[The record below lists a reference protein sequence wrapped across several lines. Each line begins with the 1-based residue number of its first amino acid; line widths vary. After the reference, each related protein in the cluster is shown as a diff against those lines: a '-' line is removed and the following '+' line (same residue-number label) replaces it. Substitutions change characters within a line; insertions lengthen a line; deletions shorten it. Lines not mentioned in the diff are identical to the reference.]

1 MANTKARESQYEYK
15 YNSNLVLTADRSLI
29 DVRRRDESTGEV
41 KSLTG
46 NLSGIR
52 MGDKS
57 QRSKPPEEIASKR
70 HKLDSIENT
79 SVHLR
84 ESLFSEDPI
93 SSFHSLPQ
101 SRTHFEF
108 LLNFIKRFIGDQ
120 PNDVLVGAA
129 EEIIMTINDPK
140 ISASDKHNEI
150 LSLLGD
156 VTPKQY
162 TELYNLITTLVSF
175 SDKGFGV
182 AGAAPE
188 KEEMETNSNI
198 NVVFFED
205 SGDEIHDGHEVREEI
220 DSEHDSEEESHLHS
234 SSYAADLT
242 DPSLELK
249 ELDPVAIDAYW
260 LQRKVNTFCRDAEN
274 SLRITE
280 DILSILR
287 EARDEGEC
295 ENKLVLLLGSDCF
308 SFIKLLSSHR
318 LIILYCTLLQR
329 ASTDSERKQIEASI
343 QENPSHSHVLD
354 LIKQSNKGLQATIDG
369 RSREKRLATKDYNQR
384 EDSVAAYTA
393 LNLTQFSFPH
403 CSQLMVNK
411 RCELPDGSY
420 RQSKKGYEEVHV
432 PGVKKAVNPGES
444 LVAISSLPTWA
455 QPAFSL
461 VGYKSLNRI
470 QSRLADIAINSD
482 DNLLLCAPT
491 GAGKTNVALLCIL
504 REVSKHL
511 SESGSYSFDNM
522 KIIYIAP
529 MKSLVHEVVLN
540 FKKRLGHYG
549 IIVDEMTGDNQLS
562 KENARETN
570 IIVCTP
576 EKWDII
582 TRKGHEKS
590 FTQFVR
596 LIIIDEVHLLHDE
609 RGPVLESI
617 VARTNIQIDSTQ
629 EHVRIVGLSATLP
642 NFEDIAIFLKVD
654 PKKGLFNFNNS
665 YRPVPL
671 EQHYI
676 GITEKKGLKRYQLMN
691 DVVYDKVL
699 EFAGRHQVLVFV
711 HSRKET
717 WKTAKEILDMALQRD
732 TIGKFLK
739 EGSASTEVL
748 RSEAMQVLDSK
759 LKDLLPYGFAIHH
772 AGLTKLDRTLVED
785 LFEDRHIQ
793 ILFSTATLAWGV
805 NLPAHAV
812 IIKGTQVYSPEK
824 GRWIEL
830 GLLNCLQMLGRA
842 GRPQHDKK
850 GHGILITNHG
860 ELQYYLSLMNQ
871 QLPIESHFIK
881 NLVDNLNAE
890 IVLNNV
896 STIQEGVHWLSYTYL
911 FIRMLRN
918 PSLYNISSETIENDH
933 LLEQHRS
940 SLIHTAALQ
949 LEKNNLIRYEK
960 KTGTFYSTEYGR
972 IASYFYLTNETTA
985 IYNKLLKSNLTEIEI
1000 FRIFSLSTE
1009 FRFVAVR
1016 DEEKVEIKKL
1026 TEIVPVPIKEG
1037 YEEPTA
1043 KINVLLQVYISQI
1056 QLDGFALMSDM
1067 VYVTQSAGRL
1077 LRALFEV
1084 SLFKGWTLLAERCL
1098 TLCKMVEKRMWKS
1111 MTPFRQFAKLSPDV
1125 LRKIE
1130 SKDFSWDRLQDLSHH
1145 EIGELVRNPR
1155 LGKVLHKLIHKF
1167 PKLEL
1172 STQIQPVTRSSLLV
1186 ELIIMPDFQWD
1197 EKIHGE
1203 FQGFW
1208 ILVEDVDGELLLHY
1222 EYFILKKYKVQQEH
1236 RINFFVNIIEPIPP
1250 QYFIRVISD
1259 TWIGSETLLPI
1270 SFRHLILPVKSL
1282 PATTLLDL
1290 QPLPISALRRPEF
1303 ESIYSNQFSTFNS
1316 IQTQTFNHLYNTD
1329 ESILIG
1335 APSGSGKTVC
1345 AELALLR
1352 MFTKEPKGRCLFV
1365 TPNDHLA
1372 DIMYEK
1378 WHPIFTNLLNIN
1390 LVRLTGDTNIDLKLI
1405 REANLIVST
1414 PFQWDNLSRR
1424 WRQRKYVQNIS
1435 MFIIDHLHLIDYE
1448 TGPIIEIIASRMRFM
1463 SNQLMKE
1470 IRIIGLSGSVSNA
1483 KDLAQ
1488 WLGISSRGIFAF
1500 GNSVRPIPLELNFE
1514 TFNYNNVPS
1523 RLLAMTKPLYHCI
1536 SYQPKGTSVLIFVP
1550 SKTLAK
1556 LTAIDILSFLA
1567 SENNPLKFLVGSETD
1582 IISRLEGVG
1591 DYTLTQTLGHGVGYI
1606 HEGMSKCERNIVESL
1621 FLIGKIKLL
1630 IASFS
1635 FCFYVK
1641 SYANLVILVD
1651 TVYYDGRTHSYIDL
1665 PITHILHM
1673 IGRANLP
1680 YIQNVSKSIIFCQNS
1695 KKKFLQKFLS
1705 EPLVVESRLVQ
1716 YLNDHLNAEIVTKN
1730 IENKQDAVDY
1740 ITWTFLYRRLT
1751 LNPNFYGL
1759 QGTSHHHLCDFLSE
1773 LIESCLSHLQQC
1785 SCLTIENEITVN
1797 PTNLGII
1804 GAYFYVSCVS
1814 LEMFANSLKENT
1826 KIRGLIEIIASAGE
1840 FSNLPVRHNEDKY
1853 LSQLSTKIPL
1863 KLTDDTSYSD
1873 PHIKANLLLQAH
1885 ISRFTLPLE
1894 LQQDCEE
1901 VVQIAL
1907 RLIYSSVDVLSSFGW
1922 LSPVLNTME
1931 LSQMITQAQWNKESL
1946 LKQLPF
1952 FSPSVI
1958 QECKSVGIES
1968 IYDLIELEED
1978 RRFKLLQME
1987 ESHLAEVALF
1997 CNHYPN
2003 IELQFT
2009 ISNPSE
2015 IFAGD
2020 MILLQVSLERAEF
2033 IGLNVIAPFF
2043 PKKREEGWWLVVG
2056 DIAKNIIK
2064 VIKRVN
2070 LTMKSKIRLE
2080 FDSPSTP
2087 GKYPFTLYLMSDSYL
2102 GTDQEYEFTLI
2113 IQ

>member
-1 MANTKARESQYEYK
+1 MASKNARESQYEYK
-15 YNSNLVLTADRSLI
+15 SNSNLVLTADRSLI

-41 KSLTG
+41 KSLSG
-46 NLSGIR
+46 NLSGIS
-52 MGDKS
+52 MGDKY
-57 QRSKPPEEIASKR
+57 QTGRPPEEIPAKRAKYDTAESASAQSR
-70 HKLDSIENT
+70 Q
-79 SVHLR
+79 
-84 ESLFSEDPI
+84 SLFSEFQE
-93 SSFHSLPQ
+93 SAFLSLPQ

-108 LLNFIKRFIGDQ
+108 LLDFIKRYIGDQ
-120 PNDVLVGAA
+120 PKDVLVGAA
-129 EEIIMTINDPK
+129 EEIILTLSDSK
-140 ISASDKHNEI
+140 VSASDKHSEI
-150 LSLLGD
+150 LSLLGE
-156 VTPKQY
+156 VSPQQY
-162 TELYNLITTLVSF
+162 TELYNLVSTLVSF
-175 SDKGFGV
+175 SDKGFGGTG
-182 AGAAPE
+182 AGHEPE
-188 KEEMETNSNI
+188 DMEANSSI
-198 NVVFFED
+198 NVLFYED
-205 SGDEIHDGHEVREEI
+205 SGDEEREER
-220 DSEHDSEEESHLHS
+220 ELREEVDTDQESDDEPHLHRNLE
-234 SSYAADLT
+234 AADLSE
-242 DPSLELK
+242 PSLDTN
-249 ELDPVAIDAYW
+249 ELDPAAIDAYW
-260 LQRKVNTFCRDAEN
+260 LQRKVNSFYHDAEK

-280 DILSILR
+280 DILTILR
-287 EARDEGEC
+287 NARDEGEC
-295 ENKLVLLLGSDCF
+295 ENKLVLLLSSECF

-318 LIILYCTLLQR
+318 LTILYCTLLQR
-329 ASTDSERKQIEASI
+329 ASSESERRQIEASI
-343 QENPSHSHVLD
+343 QEDPALSHVLKI
-354 LIKQSNKGLQATIDG
+354 IKQSIKGSHTAPDT
-369 RSREKRLATKDYNQR
+369 RSREKRMSAKEGAQR
-384 EDSVAAYTA
+384 DESSTAYDT
-393 LNLTQFSFPH
+393 LNLSQLAFSH
-403 CSQLMVNK
+403 SSQLMVNK
-411 RCELPDGSY
+411 RCELPEGSY

-455 QPAFSL
+455 QPAFSS

-470 QSRLADIAINSD
+470 QSRMADIALNSD
-482 DNLLLCAPT
+482 ENILLCAPT

-504 REVSKHL
+504 REISKHL
-511 SESGSYSFDNM
+511 SESDAANFDTM

-529 MKSLVHEVVLN
+529 MKSLVQEVVLN
-540 FKKRLGHYG
+540 FRKRLSDYG
-549 IIVDEMTGDNQLS
+549 LIVEEMTGDSQLS
-562 KENARETN
+562 KDQTRETH

-582 TRKGHEKS
+582 TRKGNEKS

-596 LIIIDEVHLLHDE
+596 LLIIDEVHLLHDE

-642 NFEDIAIFLKVD
+642 NFEDVAIFLKVD
-654 PKKGLFNFNNS
+654 PKKGLFHFNNS

-699 EFAGRHQVLVFV
+699 DFAGRHQVLVFV

-717 WKTAKEILDMALQRD
+717 WKTARAILDMSLEKD

-739 EGSASTEVL
+739 EDSASTEVL
-748 RSEAMQVLDSK
+748 RSEAEQVSDAK

-772 AGLTKLDRTLVED
+772 AGLSKLDRTLVED

-793 ILFSTATLAWGV
+793 VLFSTATLAWGV

-850 GHGILITNHG
+850 GHGILVTNHG

-881 NLVDNLNAE
+881 SLVDNLNAE
-890 IVLNNV
+890 VVLNNV
-896 STIQEGVHWLSYTYL
+896 SSIQEGVHWLSYTYL

-918 PSLYNISSETIENDH
+918 PSLYNISPETIEKDH

-960 KTGTFYSTEYGR
+960 KSGTLFPTEYGR
-972 IASYFYLTNETTA
+972 IASYFYLTNETAA
-985 IYNKLLKSNLTEIEI
+985 IYNKMLKSNLTEIEL

-1009 FRFVAVR
+1009 FRYVAVR
-1016 DEEKVEIKKL
+1016 DEEKVEVKKL
-1026 TEIVPVPIKEG
+1026 TEVVPIPIKEG
-1037 YEEPTA
+1037 YEESTA

-1077 LRALFEV
+1077 LRALFEIA
-1084 SLFKGWTLLAERCL
+1084 LYKGWALLAERCL
-1098 TLCKMVEKRMWKS
+1098 TLCKLVERRMWKS
-1111 MTPFRQFAKLSPDV
+1111 MTPFRQFSKLAPDV
-1125 LRKIE
+1125 IRKIE

-1145 EIGELVRNPR
+1145 EIGELARNPR
-1155 LGKVLHKLIHKF
+1155 MGKLLHKLIHKF

-1172 STQIQPVTRSSLLV
+1172 STQIQPVTRSSLHV
-1186 ELIIMPDFQWD
+1186 ELIIIPDFQWD
-1197 EKIHGE
+1197 EKFHGE
-1203 FQGFW
+1203 SQGFW

-1222 EYFILKKYKVQQEH
+1222 EYFLLKRHFFQQDH
-1236 RINFFVNIIEPIPP
+1236 HISFFVNIIEPIPP

-1259 TWIGSETLLPI
+1259 KWIGSETLLPI

-1290 QPLPISALRRPEF
+1290 QPLPISALRNSEY

-1316 IQTQTFNHLYNTD
+1316 IQTQSFNHLYNTD
-1329 ESILIG
+1329 ESIFIG
-1335 APSGSGKTVC
+1335 GPSGCGKTVC
-1345 AELALLR
+1345 AELAVLR
-1352 MFTKEPKGRCLFV
+1352 LFTKDSKARCLFV

-1372 DIMYEK
+1372 DIMYDQ
-1378 WHPIFTNLLNIN
+1378 WLPVFTKLLSISV
-1390 LVRLTGDTNIDLKLI
+1390 VRLSGDTNIDLKLI
-1405 REANLIVST
+1405 REGNLIIST
-1414 PFQWDNLSRR
+1414 PYQWDILSRR
-1424 WRQRKYVQNIS
+1424 WRQRKHVQNIS
-1435 MFIIDHLHLIDYE
+1435 LFIIDHLNLIDNE
-1448 TGPIIEIIASRMRFM
+1448 NGPIIEVIASRIRFM
-1463 SNQLMKE
+1463 ANQLSKE
-1470 IRIIGLSGSVSNA
+1470 IRIVALSASISNA

-1488 WLGISSRGIFAF
+1488 WLGISNRGTFAF
-1500 GNSVRPIPLELNFE
+1500 ANSVRPIPLELNFE
-1514 TFNYNNVPS
+1514 TFNYNHVPS
-1523 RLLAMTKPLYHCI
+1523 RLLAITKPLYHCI
-1536 SYQPKGTSVLIFVP
+1536 SSQPKGSSVLIFVP
-1550 SKTLAK
+1550 SKKQAK

-1567 SENNPLKFLVGSETD
+1567 AENNPLQFLVGSEKD
-1582 IISRLEGVG
+1582 IITSAKGLA
-1591 DYTLTQTLGHGVGYI
+1591 DTTLVQTLEHGVGYI
-1606 HEGMSKCERNIVESL
+1606 HEGMSKKERNIVESL

-1651 TVYYDGRTHSYIDL
+1651 TVYYDGITHSYIDL
-1665 PITHILHM
+1665 PIPRILHM

-1680 YIQNVSKSIIFCQNS
+1680 YIQNVSKAIIFCQSS
-1695 KKKFLQKFLS
+1695 KKKYLQKFLS

-1716 YLNDHLNAEIVTKN
+1716 SLNDHLNAEIVTKN

-1773 LIESCLSHLQQC
+1773 MIESCLSHLQQC
-1785 SCLTIENEITVN
+1785 NCLTIESDTNIN

-1804 GAYFYVSCVS
+1804 GAYFYVSCTS
-1814 LEMFANSLKENT
+1814 LEMFANSLKQNT
-1826 KIRGLIEIIASAGE
+1826 KIKGLIEIVASASE

-1853 LSQLSTKIPL
+1853 LGQLSARVPL
-1863 KLTDDTSYSD
+1863 KLTENTSYSD

-1885 ISRFTLPLE
+1885 ISRVNLPLE

-1901 VVQIAL
+1901 VIQTAV

-1922 LSPVLNTME
+1922 LSPVLNAME
-1931 LSQMITQAQWNKESL
+1931 LTQMITQAQWNKESL

-1952 FSPSVI
+1952 FTPSLI
-1958 QECKSVGIES
+1958 QSCKAAGVDT
-1968 IYDLIELEED
+1968 IYELIELEEEQ
-1978 RRFKLLQME
+1978 RFKLLQMDQ
-1987 ESHLAEVALF
+1987 SHLTEVALF

-2020 MILLQVSLERAEF
+2020 VIQLQVNLERAEF
-2033 IGLNVIAPFF
+2033 LGLEVIAPFF
-2043 PKKREEGWWLVVG
+2043 PKKREEGWWLVIG
-2056 DIAKNIIK
+2056 DIPNNVIK

-2070 LTMKSKIRLE
+2070 LSSKSRIKLE
-2080 FDSPSTP
+2080 FDSPSASGT
-2087 GKYPFTLYLMSDSYL
+2087 YPFTLYLMSDSYL
-2102 GTDQEYEFTLI
+2102 GTDQEYEFSLTI
-2113 IQ
+2113 K